1 MEERTRDQQWWIDV
15 RAVEWIIRQFRS
27 LGPYL
32 AIELVLPGGSI
43 VALLLW
49 SFRNR
54 PAARLIAARIATA
67 PYALWTR
74 FTTALRAV
82 SGVNMH
88 RALR

>member
-1 MEERTRDQQWWIDV
+1 MK
-15 RAVEWIIRQFRS
+15 AVEQLFRQARS

-32 AIELVLPGGSI
+32 AIELILPGGSI

-49 SFRNR
+49 SFRNK
-54 PAARLIAARIATA
+54 PAARLIAARIASA

-74 FTTALRAV
+74 FTAALRAA
-82 SGVNMH
+82 SCANMH

>member
-1 MEERTRDQQWWIDV
+1 M
-15 RAVEWIIRQFRS
+15 RAIEQIFRQARS

-32 AIELVLPGGSI
+32 AIEMILPGGSI

-54 PAARLIAARIATA
+54 PAAREMAARIATA

-74 FTTALRAV
+74 LTSALRSA
-82 SGVNMH
+82 SCANMH

>member
-1 MEERTRDQQWWIDV
+1 MK
-15 RAVEWIIRQFRS
+15 AVEQIFRQARS

-32 AIELVLPGGSI
+32 AIELILPGGSI

-54 PAARLIAARIATA
+54 PATRLMAARIATA

-74 FTTALRAV
+74 FTAALRAA
-82 SGVNMH
+82 SWANMH
-88 RALR
+88 RAHR